1 MSSTSNESET
11 GTDVARRSNPN
22 SPLVSEHGTT
32 TIADGV
38 VAKIAGLAAREIN
51 GVHALGGGTSRA
63 IGALRDRLPGGRAS
77 VSQGVSVV
85 VNDTEA
91 AVEVDIIAEY
101 GVAIADLAAGI
112 RRNVISSVER
122 MTGMDVTTVDID
134 VLDIHLPQEDD
145 DSGSDESTSS
155 S

>member
-1 MSSTSNESET
+1 MSTTSNESET
-11 GTDVARRSNPN
+11 GTDVAKRPNPN
-22 SPLVSEHGTT
+22 SALVSDHGVT

-77 VSQGVSVV
+77 VTQGVSVV
-85 VNDTEA
+85 VTDTEA
-91 AVEVDIIAEY
+91 AVELDIIAEY

-112 RRNVISSVER
+112 RRNIISSVER

-145 DSGSDESTSS
+145 DSGADESTSS